1 MGVEVSVGQS
11 HYRGTS
17 LRASARICVTAFE
30 RFLSC
35 LEKYIYPVS
44 NVSTNIS
51 FNLAQRFKVE
61 EWNNWQYLLYLLI
74 GW

>member
-1 MGVEVSVGQS
+1 MLSGTVREGFWGGEVSVGQS
-11 HYRGTS
+11 HYRDTS
-17 LRASARICVTAFE
+17 LRAFARICVTAFE

-51 FNLAQRFKVE
+51 FNLTQR
-61 EWNNWQYLLYLLI
+61 LRR
-74 GW
+74 